1 MSLHVRCCQMKKSLM
16 LVVALSLA
24 CGEAGSQPQS
34 LSAFGRS
41 LPVEIARKR
50 TGWGILF
57 PPMDAP

>member
-1 MSLHVRCCQMKKSLM
+1 MKKSLM